1 MYRILRN
8 FFWFCSGANTRIL
21 EENDID
27 HNKYFAIGATIFF
40 TAVFAGISAGYA
52 IYFVFSGSSYAFISA
67 LLFGLVWGLAIFN
80 IDRFL
85 VMSIR
90 KENKPLKEFFF
101 ALPRILLAIMI
112 GIVIAR
118 PLELKIFEKEINEG
132 LKQYYIENE
141 QEISEAKTAQFSTQY
156 KLLIDELALKR
167 VQKDTAYNNWQKQM
181 ELRDKERFGTK
192 TDRTTGKPGWGKET
206 DKLQLEVEAKKGIY
220 DSLDFN
226 VRELEKQIE
235 KARNESGILTTK
247 NLDDKAL
254 DALVKNAGFYDR
266 NKILGQISSWS
277 PMNWF
282 SSKDE
287 KAEIV
292 KDSSTEVR
300 KTQNR
305 FDGEED
311 GTVFFISMLFIFF
324 ETLPILVKL
333 MSNRSTYDV
342 LLEHEEDRANFT
354 KQHESVAHKRLI
366 RSMALAQRDVLDK
379 AIEDWRG
386 DELSSNDLNER
397 YINNEE

>member
-1 MYRILRN
+1 MYRIFRN
-8 FFWFCSGANTRIL
+8 LFWFCSGANIRIL

-52 IYFVFSGSSYAFISA
+52 IYFVFSGSSFVFLST
-67 LLFGLVWGLAIFN
+67 LLFGIVWGLAIFN
-80 IDRFL
+80 VDRFL

-112 GIVIAR
+112 GIVVAR
-118 PLELKIFEKEINEG
+118 PLELRIMQKEINDA
-132 LKQYYIENE
+132 LRQYYIENE
-141 QEISEAKTAQFSTQY
+141 QEIAEAKTIQFRSQY
-156 KLLIDELALKR
+156 KLLFDELGLKR
-167 VQKDTAYNNWQKQM
+167 HQKDTAYNNWQKQM

-192 TDRTTGKPGWGKET
+192 TDRTTGRRGWGGET
-206 DKLQLEVEAKKGIY
+206 DKLQVEVEAKKGIY
-220 DSLDFN
+220 DSLDIK
-226 VRELEKQIE
+226 VSSLERKIE
-235 KARNESGILTTK
+235 NARNNSGIMVSRK
-247 NLDDKAL
+247 LDNKSIDS
-254 DALVKNAGFYDR
+254 LVQNAGFYDR

-277 PMNWF
+277 PITWF
-282 SSKDE
+282 SSNNE
-287 KAEIV
+287 KGVVSKKNTTEI
-292 KDSSTEVR
+292 R

-311 GTVFFISMLFIFF
+311 GTVFFISILFIFF

-333 MSNRSTYDV
+333 MSNRSTYDI
-342 LLEHEEDRANFT
+342 LLEHEEDRATYT

-379 AIEDWRG
+379 AIEDWRTN
-386 DELSSNDLNER
+386 ELNRDDLNER